1 MKTNREQDLD
11 ELIALVAETKRK
23 VTSAAKDLEQL
34 THELRR
40 RLEAGEGLDDDDTP
54 VG

>member
-1 MKTNREQDLD
+1 MTSRERNLY

-23 VTSAAKDLEQL
+23 VSSAAKDLELL
-34 THELRR
+34 TLELRR
-40 RLEAGEGLDDDDTP
+40 RLEAGEGLDDDDDTS